1 MTSSFTLYLL
11 SWFWKSTSLGKSNLS
26 TMSTTFEQK
35 QVLVKTLKKAVNS
48 FVYSPSEEKKS
59 NLSEAMASLSSFID
73 SVDVPTPEPPKK
85 EAKKKPSKAS
95 KSKSSK
101 TSKSKPSKKS
111 LTSKESDRKS
121 EIEAELSSG
130 KKMTRKERSVLN
142 KELFALL
149 SAEKRSSSKRKSKA
163 VRRPKRTSEA
173 GLELTQAK
181 TSTANKVGKVKK
193 TKVVNAADGGEA
205 QPFEPRKEVPVVEPK
220 VRKKKQMKVTLLEG
234 ETPQEAMA
242 RLRSAEIEAA
252 RLEAE
257 ALIADTAPF

>member
-1 MTSSFTLYLL
+1 ML
-11 SWFWKSTSLGKSNLS
+11 KD
-26 TMSTTFEQK
+26 
-35 QVLVKTLKKAVNS
+35 LKKAVNS
-48 FVYSPSEEKKS
+48 FVYSPTESKLANCRLQVTELVQFLQSIE
-59 NLSEAMASLSSFID
+59 
-73 SVDVPTPEPPKK
+73 VPKE
-85 EAKKKPSKAS
+85 EAKKPKAS
-95 KSKSSK
+95 KSKSKASKPKATPKPKASKSPKPKASKSSSK
-101 TSKSKPSKKS
+101 TG
-111 LTSKESDRKS
+111 RKA
-121 EIEAELSSG
+121 EIEALLSSG
-130 KKMTRKERSVLN
+130 KKMKRAERSVLN
-142 KELFALL
+142 KELFALQT
-149 SAEKRSSSKRKSKA
+149 AERRSSKKSKSKA

-220 VRKKKQMKVTLLEG
+220 VRKKQQMLTLLEG

>member
-1 MTSSFTLYLL
+1 ML
-11 SWFWKSTSLGKSNLS
+11 KD
-26 TMSTTFEQK
+26 
-35 QVLVKTLKKAVNS
+35 LKKAVNS
-48 FVYSPSEEKKS
+48 FVYSPTESKLANCRLQVTELVQFLQSIE
-59 NLSEAMASLSSFID
+59 
-73 SVDVPTPEPPKK
+73 VPKE
-85 EAKKKPSKAS
+85 EAKKPKAS
-95 KSKSSK
+95 KSKSKAKPKATKKPKASKASSK
-101 TSKSKPSKKS
+101 TW
-111 LTSKESDRKS
+111 RRA
-121 EIEAELSSG
+121 EIEALLSSG
-130 KKMTRKERSVLN
+130 KKMKRAERSVLN

-149 SAEKRSSSKRKSKA
+149 SAERRSSKKSKSKA

-181 TSTANKVGKVKK
+181 TATANKVGKVKK

-220 VRKKKQMKVTLLEG
+220 VRKKEQMKVTLLEG

-252 RLEAE
+252 RLEAL

>member
-11 SWFWKSTSLGKSNLS
+11 SWFWKSANLGNLNFS
-26 TMSTTFEQK
+26 TMSKTFEQK

-48 FVYSPSEEKKS
+48 FVYSPSEEKKA

-73 SVDVPTPEPPKK
+73 SIEVPTPEPPKK
-85 EAKKKPSKAS
+85 EAKKKSPKTSKSKPSKA
-95 KSKSSK
+95 
-101 TSKSKPSKKS
+101 SKSKPSKKS
-111 LTSKESDRKS
+111 LTSKDSDRKS
-121 EIEAELSSG
+121 EIEALLSSG
-130 KKMTRKERSVLN
+130 KKMKRAERSVLN
-142 KELFALL
+142 KELFALQT
-149 SAEKRSSSKRKSKA
+149 AERRSSKKSKSKA
-163 VRRPKRTSEA
+163 IRRPKRTSEA

-181 TSTANKVGKVKK
+181 DGIGIGKAKK
-193 TKVVNAADGGEA
+193 TKAVALDGSQA
-205 QPFEPRKEVPVVEPK
+205 MPFEPRKEVEVVEPK
-220 VRKKKQMKVTLLEG
+220 VRKKEFMKVTLLEG

>member
-1 MTSSFTLYLL
+1 
-11 SWFWKSTSLGKSNLS
+11 
-26 TMSTTFEQK
+26 MSKTFEQK

-73 SVDVPTPEPPKK
+73 SIDVPTPEPPKK

-95 KSKSSK
+95 KSK
-101 TSKSKPSKKS
+101 PSKKS

-121 EIEAELSSG
+121 EIEALLSSG
-130 KKMTRKERSVLN
+130 KKMKRAERSVLN

-149 SAEKRSSSKRKSKA
+149 SAEKRKTSKKSKKA
-163 VRRPKRTSEA
+163 VRRPKRTSA
-173 GLELTQAK
+173 NGLELTQAK
-181 TSTANKVGKVKK
+181 DGIGVGKAKK
-193 TKVVNAADGGEA
+193 TKAVALDGSQA
-205 QPFEPRKEVPVVEPK
+205 MPFEPRKEVEVVEPK
-220 VRKKKQMKVTLLEG
+220 VRKKPFAKVTLLPG
-234 ETPQEAMA
+234 ESVEECMA
-242 RLRSAEIEAA
+242 RLRSAQIEAE